1 MSGPRPSTRSTR
13 SRVGGDVAN
22 LPIASLGSV
31 LGKASPSASTSPS
44 PSPAAGADAKIEGRE
59 PIGLRARRRSTV
71 NERVGSMSP
80 AAGVS
85 SSSSGLTTTVK
96 EKRRVVEVVIP
107 AHDRAPLTSPV
118 KVDRGI
124 GTGGEIDVG
133 VGDSVGANAVA
144 GPGPRSMSLRG
155 GGGRRT
161 SVSSLHATV
170 VESVPV
176 AGAGPGSATVATRSS
191 ARFREQEQ
199 GRATMVKREPG
210 SKVILAQED
219 GKNEKKVK
227 HEIPSSASQV
237 GSAIAE
243 PSRIKVEPQQQSQD
257 QPERVRKG
265 RGWRKGWGK
274 SDTKT
279 KNTTESRS
287 ETASRSASVAAST
300 SAGSGTTNL
309 EAGEQTGVREKQSSS
324 TQDPVTPA
332 PTKKNT
338 AIQTSPI
345 ARSAPTLAFPIS
357 TTGERQ
363 CDTTFQSKPAP
374 SVSARPSRQRVERV
388 ERARDKITSQ
398 RTIQEAPTEPA
409 SPASHSLRST
419 KGQNPCVIPF
429 PPADVI
435 EPDRG
440 GIITVDEDEEEN
452 GQIVQDDMKDD
463 KLMAVCAALE
473 TFGNRALTPTEIGD
487 ICVNQGWIRPR

>member
-13 SRVGGDVAN
+13 SRVGGDVTN
-22 LPIASLGSV
+22 LPIASLGSA

-44 PSPAAGADAKIEGRE
+44 PSPSPAVGADVKIKGRE

-71 NERVGSMSP
+71 DEQVGSASP
-80 AAGVS
+80 AAGKA
-85 SSSSGLTTTVK
+85 SSSSGLTTMLK

-107 AHDRAPLTSPV
+107 AHDCAPLTSPV

-124 GTGGEIDVG
+124 GSGGEIDVG
-133 VGDSVGANAVA
+133 IGDSVGANAVA

-176 AGAGPGSATVATRSS
+176 AGAGSGSATVATRSS

-199 GRATMVKREPG
+199 GRASMVKREPG

-237 GSAIAE
+237 GSAIAG
-243 PSRIKVEPQQQSQD
+243 PSRIKVEPQQENQN

-279 KNTTESRS
+279 KTTTETRS
-287 ETASRSASVAAST
+287 ETASRSASVAASI
-300 SAGSGTTNL
+300 SAGSGTTNM
-309 EAGEQTGVREKQSSS
+309 EVEEQTGVRERQSSS

-332 PTKKNT
+332 PTKENT
-338 AIQTSPI
+338 VIQTSPI
-345 ARSAPTLAFPIS
+345 AQSAPTLAYPIS
-357 TTGERQ
+357 TTSERQ
-363 CDTTFQSKPAP
+363 CDATFLSKPAP
-374 SVSARPSRQRVERV
+374 SVSARPSRQRVER
-388 ERARDKITSQ
+388 ARGKITSQ
-398 RTIQEAPTEPA
+398 RTIQEGPMEPA
-409 SPASHSLRST
+409 SPTPHSLRST
-419 KGQNPCVIPF
+419 KGQNPCIIPF

-435 EPDRG
+435 EPDHG